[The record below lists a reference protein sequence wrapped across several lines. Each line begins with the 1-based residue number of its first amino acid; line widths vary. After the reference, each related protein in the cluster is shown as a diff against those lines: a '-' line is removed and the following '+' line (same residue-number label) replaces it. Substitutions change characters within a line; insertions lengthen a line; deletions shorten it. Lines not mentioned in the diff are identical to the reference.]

1 MPLRSNPL
9 LYEINTWVWLEELRQ
24 RYNRPLTLETV
35 PEEIFDELAGLH
47 IDAVWLMGIWER
59 SPHGREIAR
68 RLNFLLEEYRRALPS
83 VTRDQIIGS
92 PYAVYRYAVD
102 PNYGGREALAVFRRK
117 LAERGIKLILDF
129 VPNHVAV
136 DHHWTVDA
144 PDALIQATA
153 EQAAAQPDL
162 YFAAPR
168 PEAKGR
174 YFAHGRDPYFPAW
187 SDTAQ
192 IDAFSPRARQVT
204 VETLCDIAE
213 QCDGVRCDMAM
224 LLVNRI
230 FSSTWHRPELPDQEF
245 WIDVIGK
252 VRAQQPDFLFMAEV
266 YWDMEAELLA
276 QGFDYAYDKRLYDRL
291 LHESAAAVRDHLT
304 AALSYQRRMVR
315 FTENHDEARA
325 MASFGRTRSQMAAL
339 LCATLPG
346 MTLFYEGQ
354 FEGRRVK
361 LPVQLGARPPEPVE
375 AEVQAFY
382 RALLAEVDAPIYH
395 EGTFNLLGSLPL
407 SGGSHHEP
415 LIAYTWSLGAERR
428 LIIANLSRDSA
439 AQGRIMLGD
448 SALGSAKMWR
458 FSDAF
463 NAAETFLVPT
473 DTLLSGGVYASLPPN
488 GFKIYRFAAADHS

>member
-1 MPLRSNPL
+1 MVLRSNPL
-9 LYEINTWVWLEELRQ
+9 LYEINTWVWLAELRQ
-24 RYNRPLTLETV
+24 RYRQPLTLANL
-35 PEEIFDELAGLH
+35 PDEIFEDLASLH

-83 VTRDQIIGS
+83 VTHDQIIGS
-92 PYAVYRYAVD
+92 PYAVCRYAVD
-102 PNYGGREALAVFRRK
+102 PAYGGREALAVFRRK
-117 LAERGIKLILDF
+117 LAQRGIKLILDF

-136 DHHWTVDA
+136 DHHWTADA

-153 EQAAAQPDL
+153 EQAAAQPDR

-192 IDAFSPRARQVT
+192 VDAFSPLARQAT
-204 VETLCDIAE
+204 LQTLCDIAE

-230 FSSTWHRPELPDQEF
+230 FSSTWNRPELPPQEF
-245 WIDVIGK
+245 WVEVIGG
-252 VRAQQPDFLFMAEV
+252 VRAQHPNFLFVAEV

-291 LHESAAAVRDHLT
+291 LHDSPSAVRDHLT
-304 AALSYQRRMVR
+304 AALSYQRRMTR

-325 MASFGRTRSQMAAL
+325 MASFGRTRGQMAAL

-361 LPVQLGARPPEPVE
+361 LPVQLGARPHEPIDLE
-375 AEVQAFY
+375 TQAFY

-395 EGTFNLLGSLPL
+395 DGIFNLLGTLPL
-407 SGGSHHEP
+407 SGGSYSEP
-415 LIAYTWSLGAERR
+415 LLAYTWALGADRR
-428 LIIANLSRDSA
+428 LIILNLSRDSA

-448 SALGSAKMWR
+448 PALGSAAAWR
-458 FSDAF
+458 FTDVFSP
-463 NAAETFLVPT
+463 AETFLLPT
-473 DTLLSGGVYASLPPN
+473 DSLLSGGVYASLPPN
-488 GFKIYRFAAADHS
+488 GFKVYQIEPSER